1 MSGKSLMERLLDAG
15 YPAEEMYHYES
26 DLYIFA
32 TNKTGLLYKNGA
44 RIMVC
49 GVTCFAHFSL
59 IRSRVARCTT
69 APSSTHLI
77 GKESVTHDRP

>member
-32 TNKTGLLYKNGA
+32 TNNTASVIQKWCKDNGLRRDLFCTFFTDQITGRPMYDCA
-44 RIMVC
+44 FQY
-49 GVTCFAHFSL
+49 T
-59 IRSRVARCTT
+59 
-69 APSSTHLI
+69 PYWE
-77 GKESVTHDRP
+77 GKCNT